1 MHPEA
6 EGWVAE
12 CVSRLTFTPRVVIE
26 LGARNVNGGV
36 RHLFPTATTY
46 IGVDIGDGP
55 GVDVVADAAEYVSG
69 VPADVI
75 VSTEMLEHTPAGA
88 QIIARCAENL
98 RPGGVLIVT
107 AAGPGRS
114 AHSAVDGGPLREGEW
129 YGNISEDDL
138 VGWLSAAGFASWTID
153 LRPHPADIRAHA
165 IR

>member
-6 EGWVAE
+6 EGWVTE

-36 RHLFPTATTY
+36 RHLFPTASTY

-55 GVDVVADAAEYVSG
+55 GVDVVADAAEYVADG
-69 VPADVI
+69 WADVI

-88 QIIARCAENL
+88 KIIERCAKNL
-98 RPGGVLIVT
+98 RHGGVLIVT

-114 AHSAVDGGPLREGEW
+114 PHSAVDGGPLREGEW

-138 VGWLSAAGFASWTID
+138 VGWLRAAGFVSWTID
-153 LRPHPADIRAHA
+153 LRTHPADIRAYA